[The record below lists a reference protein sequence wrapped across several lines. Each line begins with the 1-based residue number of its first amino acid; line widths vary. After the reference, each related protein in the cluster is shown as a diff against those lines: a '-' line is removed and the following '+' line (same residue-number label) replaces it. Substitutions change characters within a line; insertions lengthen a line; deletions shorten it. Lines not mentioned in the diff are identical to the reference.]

1 VEQEEANMEPVLG
14 ILILMVV
21 RLGIPIAVLTLISL
35 LYARAQLRHT
45 H

>member
-1 VEQEEANMEPVLG
+1 MESVLAVV
-14 ILILMVV
+14 ILMVV

-35 LYARAQLRHT
+35 LYSRMLRHT

>member
-1 VEQEEANMEPVLG
+1 MEPTLA
-14 ILILMVV
+14 ILMLMVV

-35 LYARAQLRHT
+35 LYSRSQLQHT

>member
-1 VEQEEANMEPVLG
+1 MEPVLAV
-14 ILILMVV
+14 LILMVV

-35 LYARAQLRHT
+35 LYSRAQQRHA

>member
-1 VEQEEANMEPVLG
+1 MEQTLV
-14 ILILMVV
+14 ILLLMVV

-35 LYARAQLRHT
+35 LYSRSQLHHT